1 MARIT
6 TEDVADKVNGRFEL
20 VALMAQRTKD
30 IIAGSKITIPNDRGD
45 KPPVLALREF
55 AAGQIK
61 ASTLLKGLLNR
72 LRTKT
77 RVEPVDD
84 EETTATSEMSSENFD
99 YLPSGSDVYVTED
112 YSDLEDQIFD
122 ENVREEDQK

>member
-6 TEDVADKVNGRFEL
+6 TEDVAHKVNGRFEL

-30 IIAGSKITIPNDRGD
+30 IIAGSKITIQNDRGD

-61 ASTLLKGLLNR
+61 SSVLKEALLNR
-72 LRTKT
+72 LRTKS
-77 RVEPVDD
+77 RVEPVYD
-84 EETTATSEMSSENFD
+84 EEMAVTSDTSTESFD
-99 YLPSGSDVYVTED
+99 YLPSGGDVYVTED
-112 YSDLEDQIFD
+112 YSDLEDPAFD
-122 ENVREEDQK
+122 ETVSEEDRK